1 MKATALFAFAALC
14 SPLAT
19 AQDSLAP
26 VAGSAMTAEDAQ
38 AVVAG
43 FAQFMEDIISSL
55 EKVTDTTSAEEAV
68 AVLQSIKP
76 RAAALQAK
84 LDNLSSADPE
94 VQAAVFPQVIAVLMG
109 SAERFEKALS
119 NLQSNNFFNCESL
132 RELISELNTQNNM

>member
-1 MKATALFAFAALC
+1 MKETALFAFAALC

-38 AVVAG
+38 A
-43 FAQFMEDIISSL
+43 
-55 EKVTDTTSAEEAV
+55 
-68 AVLQSIKP
+68 
-76 RAAALQAK
+76 
-84 LDNLSSADPE
+84 
-94 VQAAVFPQVIAVLMG
+94 AVFPQVIAVLMG

-119 NLQSNNFFNCESL
+119 NLQTNNFFNCESL

>member
-38 AVVAG
+38 AVVAE

-68 AVLQSIKP
+68 TVLQSIKP

-94 VQAAVFPQVIAVLMG
+94 IQAALLPQILAVLMG
-109 SAERFEKALS
+109 SAERFEKTLS

>member
-19 AQDSLAP
+19 AQDTLAP
-26 VAGSAMTAEDAQ
+26 VAGSTMTAEDAQ
-38 AVVAG
+38 AIVAE

-55 EKVTDTTSAEEAV
+55 EKVTDTTSAEEA
-68 AVLQSIKP
+68 AAAIQSIKP

-94 VQAAVFPQVIAVLMG
+94 IQAALLPQIPAVLMG